1 MKALS
6 CILAAGGLMISVP
19 VMAQQNVNGGGF
31 TNIWSSAQGTSNSYG
46 QAKACGMSSAGSAAT
61 AGGQGGVGGSAGAG
75 AVTSITSSFAGT
87 SSNGSGYAQAQTSG
101 YAGGTATGSA
111 GRSH

>member
-1 MKALS
+1 MKTLS

-46 QAKACGMSSAGSAAT
+46 QAKAFGMSSAGSAAT
-61 AGGQGGVGGSAGAG
+61 AGGQGGVGGFGGASG
-75 AVTSITSSFAGT
+75 VTSITSSFAGT
-87 SSNGSGYAQAQTSG
+87 SSYGSGYAQSQTSG

-111 GRSH
+111 GRGH